1 MTVNS
6 DTAST
11 SPDHHP
17 ASILDH
23 FADLPDPRREQGR
36 VHRLDEIVFVATCAV
51 LCGAES
57 WEQIADYAHSKIDW
71 LTTFLTLP
79 GGVPSHDTFGRVFG
93 LLDPLAFQ
101 RCSYTWMTML
111 MRRQGVTPVATDPP
125 ELRPIAIDGKAQ
137 RGSARRTVGR
147 SALHVV
153 SAWAV
158 ENRLTLGQV
167 ATNAKSNEIT
177 AIPELLELL
186 DLKGAVVTIDAM
198 GCQKEIAAA
207 IVGEGGQYVLAVK
220 ENQPHLSED
229 IERTFEEVLDRGEPG
244 VDFNECQTEEVR
256 SGRQETPGQ
265 PHLQVLGK
273 SRVAAPKARK
283 SSILATQVL
292 RESGVKDAVAL
303 GGRGKVFVPHTQQ
316 LNLDYSYPGR
326 SRHHQRSPGPSSPRT
341 EVMSAPSPSRVVMA
355 ALSVSSRQDCGAGLC
370 RGGLCRR
377 SAHGLADLQ
386 EMIQVRPTSGQPHE
400 HAPRAGNHFG
410 GHLDQSGPP
419 RAGETSSQGIALT
432 PRVEEPLAVRL
443 VDRLRR
449 QFGRQAQLGGRGR
462 GLDHRVTQP
471 HQQVQR
477 GCVQVEPEKVRQEPV
492 VAEAVGLQFGL
503 ELFVPVLALAPHRV
517 LVVHRMRK
525 DLTAGAVRDH

>member
-6 DTAST
+6 DTASA

-17 ASILDH
+17 VSILDH

-71 LTTFLTLP
+71 LQTFLALP
-79 GGVPSHDTFGRVFG
+79 GGVPSHDTFRRVFC

-101 RCSYTWMTML
+101 KCFYTWMTAL

-167 ATNAKSNEIT
+167 ATDAKSNEIT

-207 IVGEGGQYVLAVK
+207 IVAEGGRYVLAVK

-256 SGRQETPGQ
+256 SGRQETRSCCVITAPEGIRDAGLWAGLTAIVMVISQ
-265 PHLQVLGK
+265 RVVNGAASSETRYFIGSAAGTAEDYLRWVRGHWGIENALHWVLDVCFREDDQRHWAGNSAQNLAWLRKLALCLLKAEKGSKGK
-273 SRVAAPKARK
+273 S
-283 SSILATQVL
+283 IAT
-292 RESGVKDAVAL
+292 
-303 GGRGKVFVPHTQQ
+303 
-316 LNLDYSYPGR
+316 
-326 SRHHQRSPGPSSPRT
+326 
-341 EVMSAPSPSRVVMA
+341 
-355 ALSVSSRQDCGAGLC
+355 
-370 RGGLCRR
+370 RR
-377 SAHGLADLQ
+377 
-386 EMIQVRPTSGQPHE
+386 
-400 HAPRAGNHFG
+400 
-410 GHLDQSGPP
+410 
-419 RAGETSSQGIALT
+419 
-432 PRVEEPLAVRL
+432 
-443 VDRLRR
+443 
-449 QFGRQAQLGGRGR
+449 
-462 GLDHRVTQP
+462 
-471 HQQVQR
+471 
-477 GCVQVEPEKVRQEPV
+477 
-492 VAEAVGLQFGL
+492 
-503 ELFVPVLALAPHRV
+503 
-517 LVVHRMRK
+517 
-525 DLTAGAVRDH
+525 LTAGWKNDYLLSVLAQIPGKSGA